1 MPSFRSSHMLYVPFP
16 SMHRALM
23 SLPSHET
30 TPYHRTLRTQT
41 IRRDRLV
48 LLPLL
53 LAIANTQH
61 GCCCNCLSTGEPL
74 DNDVQSTRDAS
85 ESIAITRLKPTA
97 PVALTS
103 FPPFFAVP
111 KHVASSEK
119 GPLLN
124 ICFNSILRALFFSTP
139 FRSLVIS
146 TDSFQLSFARSVK
159 AWSSSRVL
167 LESRRKMDETNRNKT
182 KNAAVIRGFVLRKR
196 MRGKMRKKKGTTK
209 GATKKKRSD
218 TNMR

>member
-1 MPSFRSSHMLYVPFP
+1 MLVFTLDFSLSYWNVIHWSMGNHLQLTDRSDTYWPWSSMPSFRSSHMLYVPFP

-30 TPYHRTLRTQT
+30 TPYHRTFRTQT

-85 ESIAITRLKPTA
+85 ESIAITRLKPAA

-103 FPPFFAVP
+103 FPPFLP
-111 KHVASSEK
+111 SQ
-119 GPLLN
+119 
-124 ICFNSILRALFFSTP
+124 ST
-139 FRSLVIS
+139 SL
-146 TDSFQLSFARSVK
+146 QVK
-159 AWSSSRVL
+159 R
-167 LESRRKMDETNRNKT
+167 DPC
-182 KNAAVIRGFVLRKR
+182 
-196 MRGKMRKKKGTTK
+196 
-209 GATKKKRSD
+209 
-218 TNMR
+218 